1 MSVSLPAAVR
11 ANTRRRWLALVVVC
25 LAQLMN
31 ALDAT
36 IVNVALPAIQ
46 NDLHFSQSNLTW
58 CVDAYL
64 ISFGSFLLLAGRL
77 GDLVGRKRVF
87 LSGVVIFTLAS
98 AACGL
103 AHDQAVL
110 IAARFVQGI
119 GGAVSSSVIV
129 AIIVSEFGEPLARAR
144 AMSTYIFVAVGG
156 GSIGLLLGGALTQ
169 SVDWH
174 WIFFINLPIGLLAI
188 LLGRALITD
197 NPGIGLSHGID
208 VLGSVLV
215 TLAMM
220 VGIYAIIE
228 APAYGWTSAR
238 TLGFGGASIALL
250 VGFGILQ
257 ARLENPILPL
267 RILRLT
273 GLVSSSAVRGLA
285 ATGMFASFFFSA
297 LYMNQV
303 LGYGPLATGLAFL
316 PQTLAVGA
324 LSLGITARLVQRFG
338 PKRCTSVGLAAMLL
352 GLALLAGADA
362 QTEYFPRLFIAYAL
376 VGIGAAMS
384 FMPLLSIA
392 LAEVPVADAGIASGI
407 VNVSMQISAA
417 LGLAILGSLATD
429 HTRMLVAYGATPSSA
444 LIGGYQFAFD
454 ITAVCLGAGL
464 VVAQVLLHA
473 AEPVVLDILNVR
485 RQYGGDD
492 LDVEPGDD
500 RPAAA

>member
-1 MSVSLPAAVR
+1 
-11 ANTRRRWLALVVVC
+11 
-25 LAQLMN
+25 MN
-31 ALDAT
+31 ALDVT

-46 NDLHFSQSNLTW
+46 NDLHFSQANLTW

-64 ISFGSFLLLAGRL
+64 ITFGSFLLLAGRL

-110 IAARFVQGI
+110 VAARFVQGI

-144 AMSTYIFVAVGG
+144 AMSTYVFVAVGG

-169 SVDWH
+169 TVDWH
-174 WIFFINLPIGLLAI
+174 WIFFINLPIGVLAFV
-188 LLGRALITD
+188 LGRALIRD
-197 NPGIGLSHGID
+197 NAGIGLRRGID
-208 VLGSVLV
+208 VLGSVLI
-215 TLAMM
+215 TLALM
-220 VGIYAIIE
+220 VGIYAIVE
-228 APAYGWTSAR
+228 APANGWTSAR
-238 TLGFGGASIALL
+238 TLGVGGASIALL
-250 VGFGILQ
+250 VVFGILQ
-257 ARLENPILPL
+257 TRLANPILPL
-267 RILRLT
+267 HIRRLR

-297 LYMNQV
+297 LFMDRV
-303 LGYGPLATGLAFL
+303 LGYGPLPTGLAFL

-338 PKRCTSVGLAAMLL
+338 PKRCTSIGLVTMMAA
-352 GLALLAGADA
+352 LALLAGADE
-362 QTEYFPRLFIAYAL
+362 QTGYFPRLFVAYAL
-376 VGIGAAMS
+376 VGVGAAMS

-392 LAEVPVADAGIASGI
+392 LAEVPVGDAGIASGI

-429 HTRMLVAYGATPSSA
+429 HTSLLVAQGVTPGSA
-444 LIGGYQFAFD
+444 LIGGYQFAFG
-454 ITAVCLGAGL
+454 IAAVCLGAGL
-464 VVAQVLLHA
+464 VAAQVLLRGAQPAPSA
-473 AEPVVLDILNVR
+473 ASVAQPQALPLER
-485 RQYGGDD
+485 GDD
-492 LDVEPGDD
+492 WRTREV
-500 RPAAA
+500 A